1 MLDAVA
7 SPRFV
12 ETDGRVMLSAPW
24 ACGPPNVMNI
34 TEYAN
39 LLNLRGVCRDVR
51 ESEAK
56 HPAFV
61 NERNSGIL
69 RRLRSSE

>member
-1 MLDAVA
+1 V
-7 SPRFV
+7 
-12 ETDGRVMLSAPW
+12 LSAPW

-51 ESEAK
+51 ESRA
-56 HPAFV
+56 
-61 NERNSGIL
+61 GIVL
-69 RRLRSSE
+69 VTQRSLVQIQPPQ